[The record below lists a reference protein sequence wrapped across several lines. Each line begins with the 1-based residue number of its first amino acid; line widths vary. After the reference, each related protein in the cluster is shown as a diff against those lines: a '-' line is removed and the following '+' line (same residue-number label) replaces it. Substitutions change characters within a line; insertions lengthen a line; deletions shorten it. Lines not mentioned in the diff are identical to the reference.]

1 MTQEKM
7 TIHKALC
14 DVKLADKKISQLL
27 GFNGT
32 SFVEVNTDPT
42 NANFKVRGKSVQDF
56 ATEAS
61 SNYQAVKDTMK
72 RVDAIKAAISKSNAS
87 TIINVGGK
95 EMTVAE
101 AIYQMK
107 YGLKAKKSLLN
118 TLQTQLNFVQMK
130 LEDAMKKSE
139 KTLEN
144 TINTLYGN
152 KEKTNVNTDAIMDF
166 RKKYM
171 TENQPVLIDPINI
184 SKEINKLSL
193 EIDAF
198 ELNVDSALQVS
209 NATTTIEIEY

>member
-1 MTQEKM
+1 M
-7 TIHKALC
+7 I
-14 DVKLADKKISQLL
+14 
-27 GFNGT
+27 
-32 SFVEVNTDPT
+32 NTG
-42 NANFKVRGKSVQDF
+42 N
-56 ATEAS
+56 
-61 SNYQAVKDTMK
+61 DTL
-72 RVDAIKAAISKSNAS
+72 DAIKAAISKSNAS
-87 TIINVGGK
+87 TVINVGGK

>member
-1 MTQEKM
+1 MNKETM
-7 TIHKALC
+7 TIHEALVF
-14 DVKLADKKISQLL
+14 VKLADKKINQGLS
-27 GFNGT
+27 FNN
-32 SFVEVNTDPT
+32 SFVEINTDPS
-42 NANFKVRGKSVQDF
+42 NANFKIKGKSVQEF
-56 ATEAS
+56 ASEVS
-61 SNYQAVKDTMK
+61 SNYQSIRDTMK

-107 YGLKAKKSLLN
+107 YGLKAKKNLLS
-118 TLQTQLNFVQMK
+118 TLQSQLNFAQMK
-130 LEDAMKKSE
+130 LEDAVKKSE
-139 KTLEN
+139 LTLEK

-152 KEKTNVNTDAIMDF
+152 KEKTNVNTDAIIDF
-166 RKKYM
+166 RKKF
-171 TENQPVLIDPINI
+171 TSENQPVLIDPINI

-193 EIDAF
+193 EIDQF